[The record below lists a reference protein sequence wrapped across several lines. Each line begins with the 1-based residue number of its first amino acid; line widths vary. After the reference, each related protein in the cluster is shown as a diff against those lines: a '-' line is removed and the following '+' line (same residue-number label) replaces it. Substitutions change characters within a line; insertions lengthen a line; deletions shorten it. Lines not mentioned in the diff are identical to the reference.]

1 MTALRSQATTWSLQL
16 PPLCTWPLPGPRP
29 CPCPEE
35 SLHQESLLDQGRLVK
50 VTATGALATV
60 SQALFF
66 FSRRSRTYEV
76 SPSSPIS
83 LFLE

>member
-1 MTALRSQATTWSLQL
+1 MTALRSQATTRSLQL
-16 PPLCTWPLPGPRP
+16 PPPCTWPLPGP

-60 SQALFF
+60 SQAL
-66 FSRRSRTYEV
+66 
-76 SPSSPIS
+76 
-83 LFLE
+83 